1 MNRWLAWGTLA
12 VSVGAVTGLAGQEQQ
27 PTFRA
32 GSDMVRVYATVT
44 DGDGRI
50 VTRLKQE
57 NFEVR
62 DDGKPQ
68 PITLFDN
75 SPSPL
80 RLVVMLDVSGS
91 MEGNLPLL
99 RVAAQQLFARL
110 LRGDRAR
117 LGTFG
122 KTITIGP
129 AFTNDRTELLSTLP
143 EQIERDAPTP
153 LWRAIYN
160 SMDAFEDTG
169 PERPVVLVLSDGH
182 DSGPMLMKLYMS
194 QGEVIDRARRDSVMV
209 YAVGMRGRSGTP
221 VQPTF
226 GGVAGMQST
235 LDANLPDP
243 GLAKVAEE
251 SGGGYMEVRYGQDLA
266 RAFAAVA
273 DELHS
278 QYLIGYTPPSRDGK
292 THRIEVR
299 VNEKG
304 MKPRARRNYVAP
316 KG

>member
-1 MNRWLAWGTLA
+1 M
-12 VSVGAVTGLAGQEQQ
+12 
-27 PTFRA
+27 
-32 GSDMVRVYATVT
+32 
-44 DGDGRI
+44 
-50 VTRLKQE
+50 
-57 NFEVR
+57 
-62 DDGKPQ
+62 
-68 PITLFDN
+68 
-75 SPSPL
+75 
-80 RLVVMLDVSGS
+80 
-91 MEGNLPLL
+91 
-99 RVAAQQLFARL
+99 FARL

-129 AFTNDRTELLSTLP
+129 VFTNDRTELLNTLP
-143 EQIERDAPTP
+143 DHIERDAPTP

-194 QGEVIDRARRDSVMV
+194 QGEAIDRARRDNVMV
-209 YAVGMRGRSGTP
+209 YAVGMRGKSGTP
-221 VQPTF
+221 IQGGF
-226 GGVAGMQST
+226 GGFGGLQST

-251 SGGGYMEVRYGQDLA
+251 SGGGYMEVGYGQDLA
-266 RAFAAVA
+266 RAFAQVA

-278 QYLIGYTPPSRDGK
+278 QYLIGYAPPSRDGK

-304 MKPRARRNYVAP
+304 MKPRARKNYVAP
-316 KG
+316 KGWIAPGFAFSCSLVDALHRVDVQFAVVER